1 VGFRQHKGAIMK
13 TNLLALAVSATLLSA
28 CDSTPENGEYTFNE
42 NALKK
47 HIEVLASDAFG
58 GRAPGTRG
66 EELTVQYIQNA
77 FRELGLKPA
86 NGDSYTQDV
95 PLVSIETKGAPT
107 LELSGTNG
115 TISLSYRADQ
125 VVWTRREETMT
136 NLENNDLVFV
146 GYGINAPERGW
157 NDYAGIDVRGKT
169 VVMLINDPGFAT
181 QDPNLFN
188 GNAMTYYGRWDY
200 KFDEAARQGAAGAIM
215 IHQTKP
221 AAYPWETVDSSW
233 TGPQFD
239 TVREN
244 KGADLAMVEGWI
256 TTSAADQLFAASG
269 IDRNALML
277 SAEQPG
283 FQAVPLNLKASISFA
298 SGINHITSRN
308 VAAIIPGTEA
318 PDETFIYMAHW
329 DHLGTDPTIEGDG
342 IYNGAHDNASGT
354 AGLIELA
361 KKYARAPNSPRRSVM
376 FLAVTAEEQGLLG
389 SAYYAAHP
397 LRPLATTVGGLNM
410 DGLNY
415 FGPTSDVTIV
425 GFGNSE
431 LDDLIETAASAQDR
445 ILLADSEPEKG
456 YFYRS
461 DHFELAKFGVPMLYP
476 GPGITHKEFGKAY
489 VEEKN
494 AAYLASNYH
503 KPSDEL
509 QDDWV
514 FDGALEDLNLYYDV
528 GRMVV
533 DTAIWPNWREGT
545 EFKAARDAQRPS
557 KEKNE

>member
-1 VGFRQHKGAIMK
+1 MK
-13 TNLLALAVSATLLSA
+13 TTTLTLGLSLALLTACSA
-28 CDSTPENGEYTFNE
+28 PQEQGGEYTFSE
-42 NALKK
+42 QALSK
-47 HIEVLASDAFG
+47 HIEILASDAFG

-66 EELTVQYIQNA
+66 EELTVQYIQSA
-77 FRELGLKPA
+77 FKELGLEPA

-95 PLVSIETKGAPT
+95 PLVSIETKGAPV
-107 LELSGTNG
+107 LEIAGSGG
-115 TISLSYRADQ
+115 TVSLDYRADQ
-125 VVWTRREETMT
+125 VVWTRRESTLTE
-136 NLENNDLVFV
+136 LSDSDLVFV
-146 GYGINAPERGW
+146 GYGINAPERNW
-157 NDYAGIDVRGKT
+157 NDYAGVDVHGKT

-181 QDPNLFN
+181 QDDALFN
-188 GNAMTYYGRWDY
+188 GNAMTYYGRWNY

-215 IHQTKP
+215 IHETAP

-239 TVREN
+239 TVRDN

-256 TTSAADQLFAASG
+256 TTSAADQLFAAAG
-269 IDRNALML
+269 VDRSALSRAAM
-277 SAEQPG
+277 QPG
-283 FQAVPLNLKASISFA
+283 FKAVALDLKASVSFA
-298 SGINHITSRN
+298 SAINHVTSRN
-308 VAAIIPGTEA
+308 VAAVLPGTEA

-361 KKYARAPNSPRRSVM
+361 KKYTHAPNRPRRSVM

-397 LRPLATTVGGLNM
+397 LRPLANTVGGLNM

-431 LDDLIETAASAQDR
+431 LDDLIKTAANEQGR
-445 ILLADSEPEKG
+445 TLLADSEPEKG

-476 GPGITHKEFGKAY
+476 GPGITHKTLGRAY

-494 AAYLASNYH
+494 AAYLSANYH

-514 FDGALEDLNLYYDV
+514 FDGALEDLTLYYKT

-533 DTAIWPNWREGT
+533 DTAIWPNWREGN
-545 EFKAARDAQRPS
+545 EFKAARDAQRPP
-557 KEKNE
+557 N